1 MPCLPSTDPFKR
13 YSDDQ
18 LWTALERVRLKDVI
32 LSGKLQEAAQRV
44 EEEKKKQAQ
53 GGKSKGGPG
62 KAKGKGKGNKGKG
75 NKGKSEKAA
84 PKPVGTGLSTPVA
97 ENGENFSV
105 GQRQLLCLARV
116 LIRRCKMCVP
126 KYCAGVYTGSHI

>member
-62 KAKGKGKGNKGKG
+62 KGKGKGKGKG